1 QISAGYAWQDAE
13 INETT
18 SAAPKGQKVPLVPRH
33 TFSMWSRYDVTDKL
47 GLGVGVIARTKSYAS
62 ISNQVR
68 LPGYTR
74 VDAAAYYKL
83 MKGVEAQLNL
93 ENLFGADYFASAH
106 NDNNIA
112 PGAPTTARA
121 GLRFTF

>member
-1 QISAGYAWQDAE
+1 
-13 INETT
+13 
-18 SAAPKGQKVPLVPRH
+18 
-33 TFSMWSRYDVTDKL
+33 MWSRYDVTDKL

-62 ISNQVR
+62 ISNQVW